1 MTSDLS
7 SRCVILGAGHAAA
20 PCALA
25 LRKEGWSGPITMVG
39 EEPGPPYHRP
49 PLSKAYV
56 KGEVTRESLLIRP
69 ASVYEQNGIHLALGV
84 RAEEI
89 DRAWQQVRLSDGT
102 ILPYDRLILATGSLN
117 RRPPIAG
124 LERPGVFFLRT
135 AADADALREAA
146 GPAARVVLVGGGY
159 IGLELAASFR
169 GRGLSVTLLEK
180 GPRILSRVTSPE
192 ISAFFQSVHQ
202 EEGVAI
208 HTGVTVVEI
217 QGSAPALRVVTRA
230 GDIHEADLVIVGT
243 GAMPNTALAAAAGLA
258 VEHGIVVDEQNRTS
272 DPCIQA
278 IGDCAQQFHPLYDR
292 ALQLAS
298 VQNAT
303 DQAKTAAAA
312 LTGKPIPAR
321 PLPWFWSDQYNI
333 KLQIA
338 GLSSGYTALV
348 LRGTADHR
356 RSFSAWYFRGPRLLA
371 VDAVND
377 PAAYVTGRQLIE
389 RQVLLDPAAVADPAR
404 DLKSLP
410 PHRPG
415 VSP

>member
-1 MTSDLS
+1 MTSD
-7 SRCVILGAGHAAA
+7 RCVILGAGHAAA
-20 PCALA
+20 SCALA
-25 LRKEGWSGPITMVG
+25 LRKEGWTGPITMVG
-39 EEPGPPYHRP
+39 DEPSPPYHRP

-69 ASVYEQNGIHLALGV
+69 AAVYEQQRIQLVLGV

-89 DRAWQQVRLSDGT
+89 DRARRHIRLGDGAL
-102 ILPYDRLILATGSLN
+102 LPYDRLVLATGSLN
-117 RRPPIAG
+117 RRPPIDG

-135 AADADALREAA
+135 AADADALREASA
-146 GPAARVVLVGGGY
+146 GAGRVVLVGGGY

-169 GRGLSVTLLEK
+169 SRGLSVTLLEK
-180 GPRILSRVTSPE
+180 GPRILSRVTAPE
-192 ISAFFQSVHQ
+192 LSAFFQAAHE

-208 HTGVTVVEI
+208 HAGVTVAEI
-217 QGSAPALRVVTRA
+217 RGAAPSLRVVTRD
-230 GDIHEADLVIVGT
+230 GDSHEADLVIVGT
-243 GAMPNTALAAAAGLA
+243 GAAPNTALAAAAGLE
-258 VEHGIVVDEQNRTS
+258 VEQGIVVDGQNRTS
-272 DPCIQA
+272 DPGIYA
-278 IGDCAQQFHPLYDR
+278 IGDCARQFHPLYER

-312 LTGKPIPAR
+312 LTGKPVPPR
-321 PLPWFWSDQYNI
+321 PLPWFWSDQFNI

-338 GLSSGYTALV
+338 GLSAGYTSLV
-348 LRGTADHR
+348 LRGAPDRR

-389 RQVLLDPAAVADPAR
+389 RQEAPDPAAVADPSR

-410 PHRPG
+410 THRTG
-415 VSP
+415 VPS